1 MAPVVSRVL
10 IPAAVAGDTH
20 ETYRR
25 EGERNVGL
33 RIMARLNAEPAAE
46 PEATEN
52 EKGDRDGGHAE

>member
-1 MAPVVSRVL
+1 MSFVGRILV
-10 IPAAVAGDTH
+10 PAAVAGDTH

-33 RIMARLNAEPAAE
+33 RIMATLNAEPAAE

-52 EKGDRDGGHAE
+52 EKGDGTGAV